1 MSLDTEC
8 CQEDRLIVTLKY
20 IIRYA
25 VRVLAV
31 LMTAVIIW
39 SVIDVAQILFVRV
52 AQPPVFLLSTSD
64 ILKTFGDFLAALI
77 AIEIFINIAVYLR
90 DDVIHVKVVLATAL
104 MAIARKVIVM
114 DFSQLTAMYVFAT
127 AALVAAMS
135 FGYWLV
141 VVLDQRKTEKD

>member
-1 MSLDTEC
+1 MS
-8 CQEDRLIVTLKY
+8 
-20 IIRYA
+20 
-25 VRVLAV
+25 
-31 LMTAVIIW
+31 
-39 SVIDVAQILFVRV
+39 
-52 AQPPVFLLSTSD
+52 
-64 ILKTFGDFLAALI
+64 
-77 AIEIFINIAVYLR
+77 
-90 DDVIHVKVVLATAL
+90 KVVIATAL